1 MTPKSPLRMPEVVS
15 AIEEFTDGEF
25 KNILI
30 SGAPPQSAERMIL
43 CTGKVYWDLLK
54 ACDFVLTKPGYG
66 ILSESYLANTPVIYT
81 DRGDFAEYPYLVDA
95 LEKFHFAAF
104 LPQSDLLSF
113 QLEKAVLEIEK
124 QKIRKKVPTLLD
136 GRKEILEQIF

>member
-1 MTPKSPLRMPEVVS
+1 M
-15 AIEEFTDGEF
+15 
-25 KNILI
+25 
-30 SGAPPQSAERMIL
+30 
-43 CTGKVYWDLLK
+43 K

-95 LEKFHFAAF
+95 LDKFHFAAF

-124 QKIRKKVPTLLD
+124 QKIHKKIPTLLD